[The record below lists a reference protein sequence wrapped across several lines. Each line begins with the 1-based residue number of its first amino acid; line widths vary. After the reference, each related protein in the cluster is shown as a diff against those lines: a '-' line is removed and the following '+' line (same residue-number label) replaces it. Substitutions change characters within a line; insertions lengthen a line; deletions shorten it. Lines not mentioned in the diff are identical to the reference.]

1 MSTDPADAAVREQLG
16 QQADTVTG
24 TPSAGIFGDTAGASQ
39 PPQPMDVTAATP
51 TSADPDKLLAQLQA
65 QQEQINA
72 LVAAQKS
79 EQAEREAA
87 KPAPAE
93 PVDVAPRLANAS
105 GEVQQ
110 AFLWLHKRLSAIEEH
125 LNLSAIEAVL
135 KVL

>member
-16 QQADTVTG
+16 QQAGTVTG
-24 TPSAGIFGDTAGASQ
+24 TPSAGIFGDTAGASL
-39 PPQPMDVTAATP
+39 PPQPMDVTAGTP
-51 TSADPDKLLAQLQA
+51 AAPDPAEMLAQLQA
-65 QQEQINA
+65 QQEQINKLLA
-72 LVAAQKS
+72 DQKARGAAT
-79 EQAEREAA
+79 AEE
-87 KPAPAE
+87 PAE
-93 PVDVAPRLANAS
+93 PVDVTPRLANAS